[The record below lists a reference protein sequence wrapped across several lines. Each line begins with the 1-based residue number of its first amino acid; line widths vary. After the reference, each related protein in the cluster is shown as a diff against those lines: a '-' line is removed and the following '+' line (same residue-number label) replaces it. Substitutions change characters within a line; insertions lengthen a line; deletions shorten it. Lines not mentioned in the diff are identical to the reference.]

1 MDPFESREVMGRQA
15 AALVVVMVSFVTSRL
30 KRRRGECEPNPL
42 LLTLRDEAEKHRQ
55 RTLNLIYNSTDV
67 ECLSMLRMTRAPFFA
82 LCNLFRHRSL
92 VPETKGCTVE
102 EQVAMFLH
110 IVGHNQRFRVIHQSF
125 RWSIEIVHR
134 HFHQVLYAIGELRN
148 EMKTY
153 FHCHPPKD
161 TWKP

>member
-67 ECLSMLRMTRAPFFA
+67 ECLSMLRMTRAPFFLLCATFLDTGA
-82 LCNLFRHRSL
+82 LYLKQKVVQLRSRLQCSFILL
-92 VPETKGCTVE
+92 VTTKG
-102 EQVAMFLH
+102 L
-110 IVGHNQRFRVIHQSF
+110 G
-125 RWSIEIVHR
+125 
-134 HFHQVLYAIGELRN
+134 LYTSPLGG
-148 EMKTY
+148 
-153 FHCHPPKD
+153 P
-161 TWKP
+161 